1 MKTLYSLAALS
12 LIATSLLS
20 APIAKKDGFSGFVS
34 AGISSLDFKSNTV
47 AGNFFDETISDETIN
62 NIQDEADS
70 VSTTQPNLNYNLVYT
85 FADIK
90 TEVSL
95 GTSLEDV
102 LTFDATTTLGVRKDF
117 GNIGILGVSALSST
131 LPAYVW
137 KDPYQTGTSRDSTEQ
152 TSQGIA
158 LKWEEI
164 MRSNFDIELRSRKI
178 DIDGGD
184 QSGLH
189 RPYVGS
195 ADTTALTASQL
206 NDKLDREGDLT
217 SAIGSYRW
225 KIDKD
230 DQLKTSI
237 RYSNYDLNGDSMQHV
252 LTALELNYLHVV
264 GDWSF
269 IVNGS
274 VGQDDYDNANPLFND
289 QADASVYGGSLTA
302 MVKNPFGW
310 SKDISLIGTLAG
322 AQSDSDIN
330 FYDSSINILSASVL
344 FKF

>member
-1 MKTLYSLAALS
+1 MKTLTALTALS
-12 LIATSLLS
+12 FITTSLLS
-20 APIAKKDGFSGFVS
+20 APISSKSGFSGFIS

-47 AGNFFDETISDETIN
+47 AGNTFNETISDETIN
-62 NIQDEADS
+62 SLQDDPES
-70 VSTTQPNLNYNLVYT
+70 KSNTQPNFNYNLVYT

-90 TEVSL
+90 TEIFL

-102 LTFDATTTLGVRKDF
+102 LTFDATTLFGVRKDF
-117 GNIGILGVSALSST
+117 GNIGILGVSAVSAT

-137 KDPYQTGTSRDSTEQ
+137 KDPYQTGTNRDSTEQ
-152 TSQGIA
+152 NSQGIA

-164 MRSNFDIELRSRKI
+164 MRSNFDVELRSRKI
-178 DIDGGD
+178 EIDGGD

-189 RPYVGS
+189 APYVGS
-195 ADTTALTASQL
+195 SPTSLSNAQL
-206 NDKLDREGDLT
+206 NDKLNREGKLM
-217 SAIGSYRW
+217 SVIGSYRW

-237 RYSNYDLNGDSMQHV
+237 RYSDYDLDGDAMQHV
-252 LTALELNYLHVV
+252 LTALELNYLHVI

-269 IVNGS
+269 IVNGA

-289 QADASVYGGSLTA
+289 QADATVYGGSLTA

-310 SKDISLIGTLAG
+310 SKDISLIATAGTTE
-322 AQSDSDIN
+322 SDSDIN
-330 FYDSSINILSASVL
+330 FYDSTISIVSASVL

>member
-1 MKTLYSLAALS
+1 MKTLTALAALS
-12 LIATSLLS
+12 LITTSLLS
-20 APIAKKDGFSGFVS
+20 SPISSKSGFSGFVS

-47 AGNFFDETISDETIN
+47 AGNTFNETISDETIN
-62 NIQDEADS
+62 SLQDDPES
-70 VSTTQPNLNYNLVYT
+70 NSNTQPNLNYNLVYT

-90 TEVSL
+90 TEIFL

-102 LTFDATTTLGVRKDF
+102 LTFDATTLFGVRKDF
-117 GNIGILGVSALSST
+117 GNIGILGVSAVSAT

-137 KDPYQTGTSRDSTEQ
+137 KDPYQTGTKRDSTKQ
-152 TSQGIA
+152 NSQGIA

-178 DIDGGD
+178 EIDGGD

-189 RPYVGS
+189 RPYIGS

-217 SAIGSYRW
+217 SVIGSYRW

-230 DQLKTSI
+230 DQLKTSV

-264 GDWSF
+264 DDWSF

-274 VGQDDYDNANPLFND
+274 IGQDDYENANPLFGN

-330 FYDSSINILSASVL
+330 FYDSSITSSERKYS
-344 FKF
+344 F